1 MFEVLAKGLGKNVDE
16 ATVKTWFFEEGD
28 SVTEG
33 DDLVELATED
43 ASVTI
48 TAPVSGILTEVC
60 FDEDETVQR
69 DELLCIIDDE
79 EGGLGDGE
87 DDEEGKAKE
96 E

>member
-28 SVTEG
+28 AVTEG

-43 ASVTI
+43 SVVTI
-48 TAPVSGILTEVC
+48 SAPVSGVMAEVC
-60 FDEDETVQR
+60 IDEDETVQR
-69 DELLCIIDDE
+69 DEVLCIIDDE
-79 EGGLGDGE
+79 EGKL
-87 DDEEGKAKE
+87 DDEEDGETKE